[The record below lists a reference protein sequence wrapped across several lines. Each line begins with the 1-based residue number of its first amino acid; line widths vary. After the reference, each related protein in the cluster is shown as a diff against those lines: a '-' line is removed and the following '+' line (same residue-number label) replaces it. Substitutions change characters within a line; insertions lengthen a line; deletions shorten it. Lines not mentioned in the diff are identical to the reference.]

1 MKKRGI
7 LLIGAVCLTSLLA
20 CGQKEEH
27 KVEEVPPAP
36 AEEHAAPA
44 MSEPEATTGE
54 HAEAPAEGEH
64 APAHP
69 GE

>member
-7 LLIGAVCLTSLLA
+7 LLIGAICLTSLLA

-27 KVEEVPPAP
+27 KVEEVPPPAP

-44 MSEPEATTGE
+44 MSAPEATTGE
-54 HAEAPAEGEH
+54 HAEAPAEGGEH
-64 APAHP
+64 APAGH
-69 GE
+69 